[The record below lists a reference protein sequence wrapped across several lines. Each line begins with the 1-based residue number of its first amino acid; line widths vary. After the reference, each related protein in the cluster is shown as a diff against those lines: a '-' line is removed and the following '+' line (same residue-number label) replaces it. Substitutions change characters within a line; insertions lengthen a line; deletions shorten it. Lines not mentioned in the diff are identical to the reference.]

1 MGQHVFAE
9 VALAA
14 VGAGVGVVALRI
26 AILPAGD
33 VLRRPDC
40 DIVGPAE
47 GIVVAA
53 GIGHGRLSALEA
65 ACEERREEEE
75 GDVGPCGVRSHAQ
88 IPLG

>member
-14 VGAGVGVVALRI
+14 IGAGVGVVALRI
-26 AILPAGD
+26 AIFAAGD

-40 DIVGPAE
+40 DIAGPTE

-53 GIGHGRLSALEA
+53 GVGHGRLSPLEA
-65 ACEERREEEE
+65 PCEEWREE
-75 GDVGPCGVRSHAQ
+75 
-88 IPLG
+88 